1 MRLIISGILTL
12 VILIMISVSK
22 REVKTGEENDP
33 AAVSGFTRTTD
44 ILPKIF
50 PEELYP
56 WLHFH
61 DQVNIPF
68 LRK

>member
-12 VILIMISVSK
+12 VILIMTSVSK
-22 REVKTGEENDP
+22 QEIKTGEENGP
-33 AAVSGFTRTTD
+33 AVVSGFTKTTD

-50 PEELYP
+50 PEELHP